1 MFSLLAFRYLISTRG
16 VRSDIVFFLFL
27 FASAMLFTAFC
38 DEALCCVVLC
48 FCQRFPPGRVNVCTV
63 AAVSSCKKSAID
75 FPGETGREYFFV
87 EAGDAEVF

>member
-1 MFSLLAFRYLISTRG
+1 M
-16 VRSDIVFFLFL
+16 
-27 FASAMLFTAFC
+27 
-38 DEALCCVVLC
+38 
-48 FCQRFPPGRVNVCTV
+48 CTV